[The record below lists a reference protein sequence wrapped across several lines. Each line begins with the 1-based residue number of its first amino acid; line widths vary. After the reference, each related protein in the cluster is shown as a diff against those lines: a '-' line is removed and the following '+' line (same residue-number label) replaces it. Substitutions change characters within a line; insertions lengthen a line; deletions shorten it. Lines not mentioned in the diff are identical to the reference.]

1 MEKTRLG
8 FMVDCSRN
16 AVVSVSGAKR
26 LIDALGK
33 MGYNMLMLYTEDTYL
48 VDGYE
53 HFGYMRGAYTKD
65 ELREMEQYAK
75 TRGIELVPCIQ
86 TLAHLNQIF
95 RWKEFRE
102 FRDCDDILLAEDE
115 RTYALIDAMLTSLRE
130 SFSGDIIHIG
140 MDEAHN
146 IGRGR
151 YKDIHGECDRFGV
164 LSRHLCRVCELCK
177 KHGFSPI
184 MWSDMFFRL
193 ANRGAYY
200 LTDPSVITQRVID
213 SATEDV
219 GLVYWDYYRDKKE
232 QYDTMIEAHKRFGK
246 DVWFAG
252 GAWTWTG
259 FAPHNKVSIS
269 RTAEAMKACR
279 EGGVDNIFFTSWG
292 DDGSETSYMSV
303 LPTLFWAAEIYRQ
316 NTDEALI
323 KERFF
328 ELFGVPFDD
337 FMKLDL
343 PCAVDE
349 RYENSTANSD
359 KVLFYNDPFMGLF
372 DTEIEKHADI
382 SEKYESYA
390 RKLSS
395 VGIGTEYEYLFKCSS
410 ALCSFLAV
418 KSTLGKR
425 IRAEYEKK
433 DKDELSR
440 LVSEIEEA
448 ISRLDAFYALY
459 RKAWLGERKGS
470 GFEIQDIR
478 IGGLRMRLFDCKMR
492 IEEYISGEIDTI
504 DDLNQPTSTVY
515 NSLSE
520 TQWANITTA
529 NKVKF

>member
-1 MEKTRLG
+1 MSKKRLG

-16 AVVSVSGAKR
+16 AVVSVKGVKR
-26 LIDALGK
+26 LVDALSK

-53 HFGYMRGAYTKD
+53 HFGYMRGAYSSS
-65 ELREMEQYAK
+65 ELSEMEEYA
-75 TRGIELVPCIQ
+75 RAHGVELVPCIQ

-115 RTYALIDAMLTSLRE
+115 RTYELIDAMLGSLRK

-146 IGRGR
+146 IGKGR
-151 YKDIHGECDRFGV
+151 YKEIHGERDRFGV
-164 LSRHLCRVCELCK
+164 LSRHLSRVCELAK

-200 LTDPSVITQRVID
+200 VNDPSVITPDVIS

-219 GLVYWDYYRDKKE
+219 GLVYWDYYHDKKE

-259 FAPHNKVSIS
+259 FAPHNKVSLA
-269 RTAEAMKACR
+269 RTEQAMKACR

-292 DDGSETSYMSV
+292 DDGSESSYMSV
-303 LPTLFWAAEIYRQ
+303 LPTLFWAAEIYRA
-316 NTDEALI
+316 NTDEKLI
-323 KERFF
+323 KERFLD
-328 ELFGVPFDD
+328 LFGISFDD
-337 FMKLDL
+337 YMKLDL
-343 PCAVDE
+343 PCAVDMK
-349 RYENSTANSD
+349 YENSTANTD

-372 DTEIEKHADI
+372 DTEVEKHADI

-390 RKLSS
+390 HELSLIG
-395 VGIGTEYEYLFKCSS
+395 VGTEYEYLFKYSS

-418 KSTLGKR
+418 KATLGMR
-425 IRAEYEKK
+425 IRAAYAKK
-433 DKDELSR
+433 DKDELFC
-440 LVSEIEEA
+440 LASEIEEA
-448 ISRLDAFYALY
+448 VSRLDAFYMLY
-459 RKAWLGERKGS
+459 RKAWLFERKGS

-478 IGGLRMRLFDCKMR
+478 IGGLRMRLLDCKLR
-492 IEEYISGEIDTI
+492 IEEYIRGETDTI
-504 DDLNQPTSTVY
+504 DDLDQPSSAVY
-515 NSLSE
+515 GSLSE
-520 TQWANITTA
+520 TQWMNIVTV
-529 NKVKF
+529 NKIKF